1 MISREP
7 EILIVDDVE
16 VAANDFAA
24 LIKANLRFNVIAVS
38 TSVEAIEV
46 VKKHN
51 IRVVVL
57 DQVMPGKKGTD
68 LYKEIKNINPSIK
81 AIMLTGEASSDEV
94 GLAMR
99 LGFSNYLNKG
109 EILKLP
115 EIVLSLY
122 IQYEIDIL
130 KKYSLEKS
138 VLLYRDWKQL
148 FSIKYLLINVFP
160 INGDIIRE
168 EEKEVVLDIVVG
180 QDIEDAKRYKYE
192 DTIKLESSL
201 ESKLQAEMNL
211 SAVGIREMKSK
222 INSELVSKYSKSY
235 TFASEYVKESQQK
248 FRLPEQPV
256 NPDVKYILRRVIERS
271 PVYKEF
277 RVIIAR
283 QCLLCKD
290 VKIYT
295 TVVSKQTNQFTSKQ
309 IDYFSDNTHVVT
321 NLGIHGVYEN

>member
-130 KKYSLEKS
+130 KKYSLE
-138 VLLYRDWKQL
+138 
-148 FSIKYLLINVFP
+148 
-160 INGDIIRE
+160 
-168 EEKEVVLDIVVG
+168 
-180 QDIEDAKRYKYE
+180 
-192 DTIKLESSL
+192 
-201 ESKLQAEMNL
+201 
-211 SAVGIREMKSK
+211 
-222 INSELVSKYSKSY
+222 
-235 TFASEYVKESQQK
+235 
-248 FRLPEQPV
+248 
-256 NPDVKYILRRVIERS
+256 
-271 PVYKEF
+271 
-277 RVIIAR
+277 
-283 QCLLCKD
+283 
-290 VKIYT
+290 
-295 TVVSKQTNQFTSKQ
+295 NQF
-309 IDYFSDNTHVVT
+309 YFIEIGN
-321 NLGIHGVYEN
+321 NFLA